1 MDQIGKST
9 LLMLGAVAAVVAVA
23 TFMIYMPQSRQLKLV
38 RTQIV
43 TQEQSL
49 MADSEMASV
58 VPLMLEQVQAMKRQ
72 YKDFD
77 RRLPKRQELGGFL
90 REISADLEEKELT
103 GQLIEPGSPASEELF
118 HTLPIIMRFN
128 GSYLSVASFLRSL
141 EDMERFTRIEKL
153 QITRDKKASGSA
165 KLDVELHI
173 NIYFTE
179 S

>member
-9 LLMLGAVAAVVAVA
+9 LLMLAAVAAVVTVA
-23 TFMIYMPQSRQLKLV
+23 TLMVYMPQSRELKLV

-43 TQEQSL
+43 TQEQTL
-49 MADSEMASV
+49 IADSEKASV
-58 VPLMLEQVQAMKRQ
+58 VPLMLQQVEAMKLR

-77 RRLPKRQELGGFL
+77 RRLPQRQELGGFL
-90 REISADLEEKELT
+90 RQISANLEKEDLT
-103 GQLIEPGSPASEELF
+103 GQLIEPASPSSEELF

-141 EDMERFTRIEKL
+141 EDMERLTRVEKL
-153 QITRDKKASGSA
+153 QITRDKKANDSTQ
-165 KLDVELHI
+165 LDVELRI